1 MHIASSTAGLY
12 PVLVPA
18 VRKPVVAV
26 NGNDVVSTGDS
37 RDVSGNAA
45 RASAA
50 IDQALRQRTEEPKRE
65 ILPAADFVQV
75 RPDVEGSNV
84 GGATRQFNS
93 IFSRVSIESFSEK
106 PAEGSIQSAA
116 QRAVTAY
123 TDVATQ
129 EHRDE
134 LVQLLGI
141 DVFA

>member
-1 MHIASSTAGLY
+1 MLIPSSTAGLY
-12 PVLVPA
+12 PVPVT
-18 VRKPVVAV
+18 RKSIAIRTD
-26 NGNDVVSTGDS
+26 NDVASKDALG
-37 RDVSGNAA
+37 AA
-45 RASAA
+45 AQVTAA
-50 IDQALRQRTEEPKRE
+50 IDQVTRQKTGETPREVLPATDVVQASLVAEGRNLERSNTEE
-65 ILPAADFVQV
+65 LTQ
-75 RPDVEGSNV
+75 
-84 GGATRQFNS
+84 QFNRIS
-93 IFSRVSIESFSEK
+93 IGRFSER